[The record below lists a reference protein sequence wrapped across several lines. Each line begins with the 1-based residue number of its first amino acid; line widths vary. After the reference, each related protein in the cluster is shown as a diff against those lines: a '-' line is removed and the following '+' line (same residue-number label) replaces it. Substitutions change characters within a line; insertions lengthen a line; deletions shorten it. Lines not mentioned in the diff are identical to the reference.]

1 MIKYQK
7 LAVYLSKEKD
17 LNPYQ
22 KDYFIKQF
30 NDSFYFGSE
39 KYKNI
44 ENFSYVK
51 SSPDD
56 NKTSAIIEN
65 ILHFFMRY
73 PNFYERT
80 GISFQDFLMMD
91 PSTSDL
97 IKHTWAELVRPEEKQ
112 TEQLSQLQGQIKSLS
127 QRMNSGR

>member
-1 MIKYQK
+1 MLKYQK
-7 LAVYLSKEKD
+7 LSAYLLSQKD

-22 KDYFIKQF
+22 KDYFVKQF
-30 NDSFYFGSE
+30 NDSYYFDSE
-39 KYKNI
+39 KYKDQ
-44 ENFSYVK
+44 ENFAYVRNNAE
-51 SSPDD
+51 D
-56 NKTSAIIEN
+56 NKTSAVIEN

-97 IKHTWAELVRPEEKQ
+97 IKHTWAELVKPEEKQ
-112 TEQLSQLQGQIKSLS
+112 SEQINQLQNQLKSLT
-127 QRMNSGR
+127 QKINGGR